1 MLPIHG
7 FFLQFHVDGKSLV
20 KIYQELGYEC
30 LPAEYLPDDYD
41 GPTVGTTQDI
51 VGKDIQVTL
60 YTVIVCGGKDIQV
73 TLYTVIVCGVT
84 FTNVI
89 YMCPVCLYY
98 QVYRVVF
105 GFSHCYG
112 HLVLC
117 QNNVKC
123 LLAIVSFLIL

>member
-41 GPTVGTTQDI
+41 GPTVGTTQYI

-84 FTNVI
+84 FTKCYLHVSCMFI
-89 YMCPVCLYY
+89 LSGISCSVWFQSLLWT
-98 QVYRVVF
+98 R
-105 GFSHCYG
+105 GF
-112 HLVLC
+112 VPE
-117 QNNVKC
+117 
-123 LLAIVSFLIL
+123 

>member
-1 MLPIHG
+1 LLPIHG

-60 YTVIVCGGKDIQV
+60 YTIRYIV
-73 TLYTVIVCGVT
+73 
-84 FTNVI
+84 
-89 YMCPVCLYY
+89 
-98 QVYRVVF
+98 
-105 GFSHCYG
+105 
-112 HLVLC
+112 
-117 QNNVKC
+117 
-123 LLAIVSFLIL
+123 